1 MTKTLD
7 IQAKYLDGGIID
19 ASNKHLFSPAIREA
33 YEFFEGYGFDTP
45 INPIKH
51 QEVLQVQMHWKWRP
65 KLQELKK
72 TAPET
77 PFREIV
83 KQLLDDLFQP
93 EFWSDDEV
101 LDLIIWAKKTWQE
114 AEAKAQID

>member
-1 MTKTLD
+1 MTTA
-7 IQAKYLDGGIID
+7 IEVSTKYLDGNEIT
-19 ASNKHLFSPAIREA
+19 AANKHLFSPGIRA
-33 YEFFEGYGFDTP
+33 MFEFFEKNGADTP
-45 INPIKH
+45 IDPIKH
-51 QEVLQVQMHWKWRP
+51 KESIQVGMHWKWRP

-114 AEAKAQID
+114 AEVNVVIG